1 MDRCLEFSQQTD
13 FLKELLIIHTGSSP
27 IPTFILEWVNIGARF
42 MVTEMVMWSLFD
54 SYGRS
59 PNSNSVYFVRWLDT
73 YAKSI
78 EINDKQLQSDNSTL
92 CGVYCILFLRQRFHG
107 QTMQD
112 IVSVFDSTN
121 ACANDEYV
129 YDFISN
135 AYSCCVQT
143 DDLFLEM
150 YMKSVC
156 VCVHFHFPYIVSFS
170 M

>member
-1 MDRCLEFSQQTD
+1 MEF
-13 FLKELLIIHTGSSP
+13 
-27 IPTFILEWVNIGARF
+27 
-42 MVTEMVMWSLFD
+42 FD

-78 EINDKQLQSDNSTL
+78 VINDKQLHSDNSTL
-92 CGVYCILFLRQRFHG
+92 CGLYCILFLRQRFHG

-112 IVSVFDSTN
+112 IVSMFDSTN

-135 AYSCCVQT
+135 AYSCCVQA
-143 DDLFLEM
+143 DDQICSWTCICDQ
-150 YMKSVC
+150 YVVVC
-156 VCVHFHFPYIVSFS
+156 VCVYVCLFFS
-170 M
+170 LYYSVRYRYSVILFRCLH